1 MVFPTVVCSRCD
13 NKRSSPNSSAM
24 ASAQW
29 QAGWPLGGSAS
40 AATWLS
46 WSGGLLRALSEVRWL
61 SLPDAM
67 RRSDVRSCEA
77 LMWPWCRFGLALL
90 HSRFP
95 LWTLLRT
102 FAWKCSRQP
111 TDQIHMDGFFSG
123 RHLTHNYKL
132 QHGLTLVCTCPCSQG
147 CRPALITVLAVVR
160 ILIKARVLLSA
171 VYLLCLSRPGMKMH

>member
-1 MVFPTVVCSRCD
+1 MGFFSCTVFPTVVGSRYD
-13 NKRSSPNSSAM
+13 QMMSPLNSSAKVN
-24 ASAQW
+24 AHW
-29 QAGWPLGGSAS
+29 QAGWLLGGSAS

-67 RRSDVRSCEA
+67 RRSDVIPCEA

-111 TDQIHMDGFFSG
+111 TDQIHMDGFFFWE
-123 RHLTHNYKL
+123 TPDPQL
-132 QHGLTLVCTCPCSQG
+132 QTTTWFDVSL
-147 CRPALITVLAVVR
+147 
-160 ILIKARVLLSA
+160 
-171 VYLLCLSRPGMKMH
+171 YLPMFSRL